1 MAIILVLG
9 AELQAATS
17 IAGAYPERAVTF
29 VSDQAILDGADLPNV
44 TMTFGKPE
52 HRAMLMRDAGDVIA
66 LCPRWLEPQSAPPL
80 SRLFGEIERHFPG
93 RMLPVFERPHA
104 EGRWIL
110 KGDRWHR
117 PDAPLSGTW
126 QQLADVTDPHG
137 CGLVYQA
144 WVESAATIMAVGRR
158 ARGTQLGCVQIS
170 DERFFWD
177 NILQAAETID
187 APDIVTATLEIL
199 DALDYRGYFSL
210 NWLRTAQ
217 GLRLSSLRPVPRAV
231 FQLFRKGGIDL
242 FDDTAGVRTAKAG
255 LRMVAMPTYV
265 SYRRLGP

>member
-1 MAIILVLG
+1 MADITVLG
-9 AELQAATS
+9 AERQAATS

-29 VSDQAILDGADLPNV
+29 VSDKTILDGADLPNV
-44 TMTFGKPE
+44 SMTYGEPE
-52 HRAMLMRDAGDVIA
+52 DRAMWMRNAGDVIA
-66 LCPRWLEPQSAPPL
+66 LCPRWLEPQSTASL
-80 SRLFGEIERHFPG
+80 SQLFGEIERGFPG
-93 RMLPVFERPHA
+93 LMLPVFDRPHA

-117 PDAPLSGTW
+117 PDAPLSGPW

-144 WVESAATIMAVGRR
+144 WAESTATVMAIGRR
-158 ARGTQLGCVQIS
+158 ARGTQLGCVRIF

-187 APDIVTATLEIL
+187 APDIVKASLEIL

-210 NWLRTAQ
+210 NWLRSAQ

-231 FQLFRKGGIDL
+231 FRLFRKGGIDL
-242 FDDTAGVRTAKAG
+242 LLDSAGVHTANAG

-265 SYRRLGP
+265 SYRSLAS